1 LQVQVLR
8 DAFSS
13 EIDRDSDRFFY
24 WYLNVLSYDPVTLHG
39 VGMRLWLK
47 LAGLFGV
54 ALFLG
59 YCANVCSTHQMEL
72 GYGYP
77 PTPLVQQI
85 EHDWKRSHPAVDCVI
100 EAPSVQPKPVVRL
113 ASSR

>member
-1 LQVQVLR
+1 
-8 DAFSS
+8 
-13 EIDRDSDRFFY
+13 
-24 WYLNVLSYDPVTLHG
+24 
-39 VGMRLWLK
+39 M
-47 LAGLFGV
+47 AGLFGV

-59 YCANVCSTHQMEL
+59 YCADVCSTHQMEL

-85 EHDWKRSHPAVDCVI
+85 ERDWKRAHPTNDCMV
-100 EAPSVQPKPVVRL
+100 EAPSIQPKATTPL

>member
-1 LQVQVLR
+1 
-8 DAFSS
+8 
-13 EIDRDSDRFFY
+13 
-24 WYLNVLSYDPVTLHG
+24 
-39 VGMRLWLK
+39 MRLWLK
-47 LAGLFGV
+47 MAGLLAV

-59 YCANVCSTHQMEL
+59 YWANSSARNRKEL

-85 EHDWKRSHPAVDCVI
+85 ERDWKRSHPTNDCVI
-100 EAPSVQPKPVVRL
+100 ETPSIQPKATTPL